1 MAIDATVGGA
11 SSNSYNTLAE
21 ADSYFADREPSTA
34 WDDASEVD
42 QEDALLTA
50 TKRLEQ
56 EHFRGTPVKPL
67 TGTSSGD
74 TQSLWFPAHEV
85 TNRAGWTYLQTV
97 IPEGIKR
104 AQLEIA
110 YAILDGQIKL
120 VDSGLEQF
128 DRAKVGSLEVDIRH
142 TRKAGALP
150 EHVRRELR
158 EFTTGGGINVPL
170 VRG

>member
-11 SSNSYNTLAE
+11 SSNSYVTLSA
-21 ADSYFADREPSTA
+21 ADTYFADREPSTA
-34 WDDASEVD
+34 WDNATAADK
-42 QEDALLTA
+42 EDALLTA

-56 EHFRGTPVKPL
+56 EPFRGTPVNPL
-67 TGTSSGD
+67 TGTSSGT
-74 TQSLWFPAHEV
+74 TQALWFPAHEV
-85 TNRAGWTYLQTV
+85 TNRAGWTYLSTV

-110 YAILDGQIKL
+110 YSILDGQIKL
-120 VDSGLEQF
+120 VDTGLEQF
-128 DRAKVGSLEVDIRH
+128 DRAKVGPLEVEIRH
-142 TRKAGALP
+142 TRRAGALP

>member
-11 SSNSYNTLAE
+11 NTNSYVTLAE
-21 ADSYFADREPSTA
+21 ATAYFADREPSAA
-34 WDDASEVD
+34 WDDADPAD
-42 QEDALLTA
+42 QEDALLSA
-50 TKRLEQ
+50 ARRLEQ
-56 EHFRGTPVKPL
+56 ESFRGTPVNPL
-67 TGTSSGD
+67 TGTSSGT
-74 TQSLWFPAHEV
+74 TQALWFPAHSV

-104 AQLEIA
+104 AQMETA
-110 YAILDGQIKL
+110 YGILDGKVKL
-120 VDSGLEQF
+120 ADSGLEQF
-128 DRAKVGSLEVDIRH
+128 DRAKVGSIEVEVRH

-158 EFTTGGGINVPL
+158 PFTVGGGINVPL